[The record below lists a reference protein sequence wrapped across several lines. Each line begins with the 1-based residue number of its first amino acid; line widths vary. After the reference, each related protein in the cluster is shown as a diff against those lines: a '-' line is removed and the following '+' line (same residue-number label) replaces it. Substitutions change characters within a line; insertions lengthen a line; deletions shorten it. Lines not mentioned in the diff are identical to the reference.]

1 MLRVV
6 SAAFGVLM
14 VATAGPPPQGPALV
28 AGLLA
33 GVAVGIG
40 ILVRPVA
47 VVAVALAVATVML
60 ADPSPV
66 MAALSGLSAVGYL
79 LVRHATDSPVAS
91 VTGPTVAGALGFS
104 VLGLAAASIPLQ
116 VVWLPLVAPLVVVAI
131 YVLVTQ
137 PFSPRSR

>member
-1 MLRVV
+1 VLRVV

-14 VATAGPPPQGPALV
+14 VATAGAPQQGPALV

-33 GVAVGIG
+33 GAAVAVG

-47 VVAVALAVATVML
+47 VVAVALTVATVML
-60 ADPSPV
+60 ADPPPV

-79 LVRHATDSPVAS
+79 LVRHATDSPATG
-91 VTGPTVAGALGFS
+91 VTAPTVAGALGFS

-116 VVWLPLVAPLVVVAI
+116 VVWLPLVAPLAVVAI